1 MVRDGRVELPSSVWK
16 TDILADIRIP
26 RKSSENRGN
35 YNEHQAFFQFV
46 EALTFKVLQSRV
58 MILTAKILIEK
69 AGEHLGLSKQEVDY
83 ILQIDKEH
91 VFDIVLDNGKTHR
104 AYRVQ
109 HNNSRGPYKGGIRFH
124 PEVDL
129 NEVRALSILMSLKTA
144 AVGLPLGGGK
154 GGIAVDPRDL
164 SEDELEQLARAY
176 VKHLHPH
183 IGPEQD
189 VPAPDVNTNSQI
201 IDWMVDEYETIT
213 GDKSRASFTG
223 KSIEKGGS
231 FGREAATG
239 RGGMIAIAEYLRLT
253 GKDPKDLTFAVQGV
267 GNVGAFFTKLAETD
281 LKTRVIAVSDSRRT
295 LVVKDYNNN
304 QNFIS
309 LEGLEDRR
317 KGLIDDLASEHVEF
331 LDRDAILEL
340 PVDVLVLAAL
350 GDTVVKGNADV
361 VKAPII
367 LELANGPVDEDAFNT
382 LNSKDIVIIPDIIA
396 NAGGVIVS
404 YLEWLQN
411 KAGEK
416 WSEDKVNDQL
426 EEYMVKA
433 VREVYE
439 YSTAHNIP
447 MKQAG
452 LALAMKRLLESKR

>member
-1 MVRDGRVELPSSVWK
+1 MFAGISICLPL
-16 TDILADIRIP
+16 I
-26 RKSSENRGN
+26 
-35 YNEHQAFFQFV
+35 
-46 EALTFKVLQSRV
+46 FKVLQSNL
-58 MILTAKILIEK
+58 MILTAKKLIER

-91 VFDIVLDNGKTHR
+91 VFDIVLENGKTHR

-129 NEVRALSILMSLKTA
+129 NEVRALSMLMSLKTA

-164 SEDELEQLARAY
+164 SEEELEQLSRAY

-183 IGPEQD
+183 IGPDKD

-213 GDKSRASFTG
+213 GDMSRASFTG
-223 KSIEKGGS
+223 KSLGNGGS

-239 RGGMIAIAEYLRLT
+239 RGGMIAIAEYLRLID
-253 GKDPKDLTFAVQGV
+253 KDPRELTFAVQGV
-267 GNVGAFFTKLAETD
+267 GNVGSFFTKLAETE
-281 LKTRVIAVSDSRRT
+281 LKGRVVAVSDSKRT
-295 LVVKDYNNN
+295 LVVKDYKNNE
-304 QNFIS
+304 NFIS
-309 LEGLEDRR
+309 LEGLENRK

-331 LDRDAILEL
+331 MDRDAILEL

-350 GDTVVKGNADV
+350 GDTVVKGNADL
-361 VKAPII
+361 VKAPIL
-367 LELANGPVDEDAFNT
+367 LELANGPVDEDAFNI
-382 LNSKDIVIIPDIIA
+382 LNEKGTEIIPDVIA

-404 YLEWLQN
+404 YLEWVQN
-411 KAGEK
+411 RAGEN
-416 WSEDKVNDQL
+416 WTEEEVNKKL

-439 YSTAHNIP
+439 YSQEQNLP
-447 MKQAG
+447 LKQAG
-452 LALAMKRLLESKR
+452 LALAMQRLLESRK